1 MCSKEIKEKCKE
13 QLKLCLI
20 YINEV
25 KTGSILLL
33 EDSIRQGILIKSNNT
48 GFTQSAVGFKFSNKE
63 ETEKNEIILQNY
75 EKMLREMNP
84 NIELAP
90 RKTISSSELSLKEAI
105 CIANI
110 VKISHSFLGKTNK
123 RLFSLCVRCEF
134 LAERMKIK
142 DKEWYKE
149 FRELYKDIEATLD
162 QRDANLEDMKKH
174 IKEKYKSQFS
184 ELESKFNKKNNK
196 EFIDFILE
204 NYPYKDYQ
212 EDKKNKRIDTSKIN
226 QELIQYLIG
235 KYHSPQ
241 YFYEEEISLF
251 IYCIEEIIESY
262 LNYLYKNIQ

>member
-1 MCSKEIKEKCKE
+1 M
-13 QLKLCLI
+13 KLCLI

-84 NIELAP
+84 KIELAP
-90 RKTISSSELSLKEAI
+90 RKTISSPELSLKEAI

-123 RLFSLCVRCEF
+123 RLISLCERCEF
-134 LAERMKIK
+134 LAEQLNIT

-149 FRELYKDIEATLD
+149 FCGLYKEIKTTLD
-162 QRDANLEDMKKH
+162 MIDAKEGDMKKQ
-174 IKEKYKSQFS
+174 IKEKFKSKFS
-184 ELESKFNKKNNK
+184 ELESKFNKKKNK
-196 EFIDFILE
+196 EFIDFILQK
-204 NYPYKDYQ
+204 YPYKDYQ
-212 EDKKNKRIDTSKIN
+212 EDIKNKRIDTSKIN
-226 QELIQYLIG
+226 QDLLQYLRG
-235 KYHSPQ
+235 KYHPDQ
-241 YFYEEEISLF
+241 YEHSSEDENSQFL
-251 IYCIEEIIESY
+251 YCIVEVIESY
-262 LNYLYKNIQ
+262 LNNLYENIQ